1 MRGYRLLTYSE
12 RGGSPAAGV
21 LVGDRIHPTAKIL
34 AGVPGLHDPSSVFC
48 LLQCWDRVHSVLRET
63 AGRLSGG
70 TPLAEVTLCAPI
82 LSPGELFC
90 AGANYW
96 DHLSEMADIAER
108 TTGKRPS
115 MTKGAEPWFF
125 LKNARSGV
133 IGSNSDVRLPSFSKQ
148 VDWEAELAVI
158 IGQETRN
165 ISVERALDAVAGYTI
180 LNDVT
185 MRDWQ
190 FRTSQFLQGKT
201 FERSTPV
208 GPYLVTPDE
217 VDHARELRLCC
228 SVDGRPVQDASTSD
242 MLFSVGTIL
251 SYISSV
257 ITLMPGD
264 LVATGTP
271 AGVGAAR
278 KPPEYLTAGQTL
290 ESCIEGL
297 GGQRNLCRAPA
308 DRHQR

>member
-1 MRGYRLLTYSE
+1 MRLTTIRTE
-12 RGGSPAAGV
+12 TGTAAGRV
-21 LVGDRIHPTAKIL
+21 EGSHIALLPYADVGALIASGPRWRED
-34 AGVPGLHDPSSVFC
+34 AGQEPV
-48 LLQCWDRVHSVLRET
+48 
-63 AGRLSGG
+63 AI
-70 TPLAEVTLCAPI
+70 TPLDSADYAPLVTGPEKIVCV
-82 LSPGELFC
+82 
-90 AGANYW
+90 GANYR
-96 DHLSEMADIAER
+96 DHLEEVGIEAPEHPTLFAKYSRALIGANDEIELPPNSEC
-108 TTGKRPS
+108 T
-115 MTKGAEPWFF
+115 
-125 LKNARSGV
+125 
-133 IGSNSDVRLPSFSKQ
+133 
-148 VDWEAELAVI
+148 DWEVELAVVL
-158 IGQETRN
+158 GSPLRHASE
-165 ISVERALDAVAGYTI
+165 SEAYDAVAGYTI

-217 VDHARELRLCC
+217 VDHARGLRLCC
-228 SVDGRPVQDASTSD
+228 SVDGRSVQDASTSD

-278 KPPEYLTAGQTL
+278 KPPEYLAAGQTL
-290 ESCIEGL
+290 ESRIEGL
-297 GGQRNLCRAPA
+297 GGQRNRCRAPA
-308 DRHQR
+308 DRRQR